1 MVNYTP
7 KTAKDSKDAAA
18 EQTLVLVK
26 KLASTS
32 LLAIGPESAIVDA
45 QAELISHGL
54 PGAPIIDET
63 GKAIGFL
70 SERDCLAHVIQMK
83 YHNDMSSHV
92 SDIMSDKCI
101 TINEMDN
108 IMKAIEI
115 FSEKS
120 FQILPVVNHEDKVV
134 GILTRQSVFRYIV
147 SLKQQNW

>member
-7 KTAKDSKDAAA
+7 KTAKDSKEAAA
-18 EQTLVLVK
+18 EETLVIVK
-26 KLASTS
+26 KVASTS
-32 LLAIGPESAIVDA
+32 FLRIGPETTIVDA
-45 QAELISHGL
+45 QTELISHGL
-54 PGAPIIDET
+54 PGSPIIDET

-92 SDIMSDKCI
+92 SDIMSKTCV
-101 TINEMDN
+101 TINENDN

-120 FQILPVVNHEDKVV
+120 FQILPVVNHDDKVV
-134 GILTRQSVFRYIV
+134 GLLSRQSVFRYIV
-147 SLKQQNW
+147 RLKQQSW